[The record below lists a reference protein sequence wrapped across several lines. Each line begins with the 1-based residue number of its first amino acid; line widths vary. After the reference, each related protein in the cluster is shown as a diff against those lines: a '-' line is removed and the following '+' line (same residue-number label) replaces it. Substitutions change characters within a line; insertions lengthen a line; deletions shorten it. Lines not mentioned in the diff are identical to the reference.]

1 MGHLCAAAEKSVRC
15 AGFLKNG
22 TLPETVETGFQPPL
36 GGGTIEHMEE
46 ALRGIEQSFPVPVLL
61 LMECE
66 VKRMPNIKSAKKRVR
81 VIETKSMRN
90 QMVKSAL
97 KTSLRRFQEAIAS
110 GDKATAE
117 NTYRIAVKKVDQ
129 ATAKGILHKN
139 AANRKKSQLA
149 AAYNKAIS

>member
-1 MGHLCAAAEKSVRC
+1 
-15 AGFLKNG
+15 
-22 TLPETVETGFQPPL
+22 
-36 GGGTIEHMEE
+36 
-46 ALRGIEQSFPVPVLL
+46 
-61 LMECE
+61 
-66 VKRMPNIKSAKKRVR
+66 MPNIKSAKKRVR

-129 ATAKGILHKN
+129 ATAKGIMHKN
-139 AANRKKSQLA
+139 AASRKKSQLA